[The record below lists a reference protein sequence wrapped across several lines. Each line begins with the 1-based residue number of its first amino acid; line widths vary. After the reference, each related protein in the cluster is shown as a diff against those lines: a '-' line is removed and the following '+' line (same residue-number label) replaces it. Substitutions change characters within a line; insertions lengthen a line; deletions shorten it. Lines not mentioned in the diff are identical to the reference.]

1 MAVLGSSGGGHL
13 PQITITYTGNW
24 SPPIDGNVCFHLV
37 GAGGGGSGHSG
48 NQVGAGG
55 AGGYCKKN
63 SLAVVTTDV
72 FAIAVGAAGLG
83 NRDADGTA
91 GGNTTVEQTT
101 GSGLSAVLTANGG
114 GYGTIL
120 AAGAGGT
127 AANGDV
133 NNTGGAG
140 QQHTYTSGNT
150 GCGGSVGIYATGAH
164 GSAFASAATNYYG
177 ANPTRTDA
185 AGGGLAMS
193 GYGQIVG
200 GTRGGW
206 ASWGN
211 VTMAEGSRLDGDDL
225 CGGGRAYTSAATYII
240 GGNGGIGGG
249 GGCARYPTTTGYSWG
264 GNGGDG
270 IVLIQ
275 YLP

>member
-1 MAVLGSSGGGHL
+1 MAVLGKGGGHL

-24 SPPIDGNVCFHLV
+24 SPPIAGNVCFHLV
-37 GAGGGGSGHSG
+37 GAGCGGVGSSS
-48 NQVGAGG
+48 NQCGAGG

-63 SLAVVTTDV
+63 SVAVVTTDV
-72 FAIAVGAAGLG
+72 FAIVVGAAGLG
-83 NRDADGTA
+83 NSEASATA
-91 GGNTTVEQTT
+91 GGNTTVTQST

-114 GYGTIL
+114 SGGTTT
-120 AAGAGGT
+120 AGGAGGT

-140 QQHTYTSGNT
+140 QKHTYTDHNT
-150 GCGGSVGIYATGAH
+150 GCGGSVGIYATGAS
-164 GSAFASAATNYYG
+164 GSAFSSSANNLYG

-185 AGGGLAMS
+185 GGGGLAMS

-200 GTRGGW
+200 GTRGGI
-206 ASWGN
+206 ATWGYQMDG
-211 VTMAEGSRLDGDDL
+211 TSARLDGEDL
-225 CGGGRAYTSAATYII
+225 CGGGRGYTSAATYVM
-240 GGNGGIGGG
+240 GGNGGIGAGG
-249 GGCARYPTTTGYSWG
+249 GAARYPTTANYSWG